1 MIGKIALLAVALM
14 LLSATVAVA
23 GPARNVELDNNPTPS
38 DIVLSEATVPLYNSS
53 DVWPGTIDDQNG
65 RDNPGNF

>member
-23 GPARNVELDNNPTPS
+23 GARMVELDNNPTPS
-38 DIVLSEATVPLYNSS
+38 DIVLSEATVPVYNSS
-53 DVWPGTIDDQNG
+53 SVWPGTFDDQDT
-65 RDNPGNF
+65 RDRPQPF